1 MRLSTRSRLGIIA
14 MLYLADN
21 DRNPVNAGT
30 LSRELQVSV
39 SYLEQLFA
47 RLRFTGFVTGVRGPS
62 GGYKLAVGAGNI
74 SIAQII
80 LAIDQ
85 KACGVNLNEEVE
97 LNSHTTGPQAE
108 TPAYRIPQLPRSPA
122 KGVDVLWGKLSA
134 RIYNHLDSISLAD
147 VINWQDDET
156 KPPQFM

>member
-47 RLRFTGFVTGVRGPS
+47 RLRSSGFVTGVRGPS
-62 GGYKLAVGAGNI
+62 GGYKLAVGARDI
-74 SIAQII
+74 SIANII
-80 LAIDQ
+80 LAIDE
-85 KACGVNLNEEVE
+85 KAYGAQLTDDAEPDTETMDSQTKSEEYR
-97 LNSHTTGPQAE
+97 TPQGA
-108 TPAYRIPQLPRSPA
+108 TVPP
-122 KGVDVLWGKLSA
+122 KGVDALWGKLST
-134 RIYNHLDSISLAD
+134 RIYHYLDGITLAD
-147 VINWQDDET
+147 VINWQDDAAA
-156 KPPQFM
+156 PLG

>member
-47 RLRFTGFVTGVRGPS
+47 RLRSNGFVTGVRGPS
-62 GGYKLAVGAGNI
+62 GGYKLAVGANQI
-74 SIAQII
+74 SIAKII
-80 LAIDQ
+80 LAIDE
-85 KACGVNLNEEVE
+85 KAYGKQLIED
-97 LNSHTTGPQAE
+97 AE
-108 TPAYRIPQLPRSPA
+108 QEDAISSQMDSMRYDAPRTSSVA
-122 KGVDVLWGKLSA
+122 SKGVDGLWGKLST
-134 RIYNHLDSISLAD
+134 RIYHYLDGITLAD
-147 VINWQDDET
+147 VINWQDDSDA
-156 KPPQFM
+156 PRM